1 MPSDVS
7 ARPGSPAGPGA
18 RERVHAWVGALVLT
32 TIAFVAAP
40 GRIIPDTK
48 LDMALDPSGFLG
60 RALHLWD
67 QSGAFGQVQNQAYGY
82 FFPMGP
88 FYLLGD
94 ALGTA
99 PWITQRLWLALVLCT
114 AYFGVLRL
122 TRALGLGGPNAQLVA
137 AFAYALAPRAQT
149 LVGINSA
156 EFWPTAVLPWILLPL
171 VTVRSPRRAAAFS
184 ALAVVACGGINATA
198 VFAVLLVPGLYLLF
212 YRRRLLLWWV
222 PLTAAASFWWL
233 APTFLMGKYVFPFL
247 PYTETAATTTA
258 ITSLPN
264 ALRGAS
270 QWGAYL
276 PGGFSPWWP
285 AGNQLAGAWWLIL
298 ATGLVAALGVL
309 GIRRSRHRVFLATTL
324 LLGLAV
330 VVAGHTGT
338 LFSGEVR
345 DLLDGPLGPLRNL
358 HKFDALIRLPVVLGL
373 ASLSVSVPWRRAAAV
388 LVAASALPALT
399 PGLAIREAPVNVPG
413 YMRQAADWLNERDG
427 TVLSVPGQQFAQY
440 TYGRMMDDPLQSLLD
455 GRWAARMVSPSGSVG
470 LARLL
475 QTFDDRFA
483 TGRGSAGMAQVLAR
497 MGVRYL
503 FVRNDV
509 ERGVLGG
516 AWPARVHG
524 AIDAMPGVE
533 RVASFGK
540 EQGQKFDSATD
551 SFDQRYPAV
560 EIYEIPAAGSRAT
573 VLDGEPLRVSGGP
586 EALLALADEGL
597 LDDGRPIVLNDG
609 AETADVASDTLRRR
623 ELSFSDLRGGI
634 SPTMTAD
641 QEYLGTTQTK
651 DFTEDDWAG
660 DESVARYSGIR
671 DVTASS
677 SAADSGASLGAGL
690 MSQHPFAA
698 LDGDPKTQWTSAG
711 WDGAVGE
718 WLEVEFDRA
727 IVPEGVDAAF
737 AVSDLLGP
745 SVSRVRVETDAG
757 GLVQDVRATRRT
769 QHLKVPEGPTTR
781 LRIEITAIR
790 TKNPFPLGTR
800 AAITELSVPGVAP
813 QRAIA
818 LPRTASTVVF
828 TGLNGYTPGCME
840 GSEGWVCSG
849 YLAAQGEEG
858 GGFVRTFT
866 HPGGRTRLTGSAIVS
881 DPALVAKYTGAG
893 GVRASSALVDD
904 APAQPRS
911 AFDGDP
917 ATIWTAELADGD
929 PVLTREFAAPVTLS
943 ELRFDF
949 AAKRGIT
956 RMTITGDDGEA
967 QEVLVSAKGVVR
979 FAPIRTRTLKLEF
992 PGAPAIQIAE
1002 VTGPGLEAL
1011 PTEGTVTDSCGAG
1024 PSFTVGG
1031 SEVRTRLLKASYADV
1046 LAGRSVRFASCGTVP
1061 LKAGEQTLALKKGAF
1076 LIASAALRPV
1086 EASPAAPAP
1095 TAAATTRW
1103 EASSRTAEVKTTTGG
1118 YLTVPEN
1125 YNAGWTAALDG
1136 VTLRPVVLEGW
1147 RQAWELPAGSSGTVE
1162 LTYGPDRAYRLS
1174 LLAGLGLVLLVAL
1187 LAALPGRP
1195 GAPAR
1200 RPGDRDL
1207 RWGGAAFGLWTA
1219 GPLGLAAAL
1228 AALGAARLTRAGRR
1242 GLGPRRLPDVL
1253 LVVLAGLAAGST
1265 VLAAYLYPRG
1275 LAVLYGPLTE
1285 QVPAVLCVLLAVLLL
1300 TPAPPPREPLRGL
1313 FDEDVAEHGEHQPEQ
1328 QGDRQDEPEV
1338 ERVHVPAG
1346 EAVPAVDHQ

>member
-1 MPSDVS
+1 MPSDARAGS
-7 ARPGSPAGPGA
+7 ATRTA
-18 RERVHAWVGALVLT
+18 REKVHTWVGALVLT
-32 TIAFVAAP
+32 TLAFVSAP

-48 LDMALDPSGFLG
+48 LDMALNPGGFLG

-67 QSGAFGQVQNQAYGY
+67 PSGAFGQVQNQAYGY

-94 ALGTA
+94 AVRMA

-122 TRALGLGGPNAQLVA
+122 TRALGLGGPGAQLVA

-171 VTVRSPRRAAAFS
+171 VTVRSPRRAAALS

-212 YRRRLLLWWV
+212 YRRRLLLWWL

-233 APTFLMGKYVFPFL
+233 MPTFLMGRYVFPFL
-247 PYTETAATTTA
+247 PYTETSATTTA

-285 AGNQLAGAWWLIL
+285 AGNQLAGSWWLIL
-298 ATGLVAALGVL
+298 ATGLVAGLGVL
-309 GIRRSRHRVFLATTL
+309 GIRRSRHRVFLASTL

-373 ASLSVSVPWRRAAAV
+373 ASLAVSVPWRRVATV

-399 PGLAIREAPVNVPG
+399 PGLAIPEAPVNVPG
-413 YMRQAADWLNERDG
+413 YMRQAADWLNDRDG
-427 TVLSVPGQQFAQY
+427 TVLSVPGQQFGQY

-455 GRWAARMVSPSGSVG
+455 GRWAGRMVAPAGSVG

-475 QTFDDRFA
+475 QTFDERFA
-483 TGRGSAGMAQVLAR
+483 SGRGSPGLAQVLAR

-516 AWPARVHG
+516 AWPARVHD
-524 AIDAMPGVE
+524 AIAAMPEV
-533 RVASFGK
+533 RLAASFGK
-540 EQGQKFDSATD
+540 DQGQKFTSATN

-560 EIYEIPAAGSRAT
+560 EVYEIPAAASRAT
-573 VLDGEPLRVSGGP
+573 VLEGAPLRVSGGP

-597 LDDGRPIVLNDG
+597 LDDGRPIVLNAG
-609 AETADVASDTLRRR
+609 EGTDVASDTLRRR
-623 ELSFSDLRGGI
+623 ELSFSDLRGGV

-641 QEYLGTTQTK
+641 QEYLGTTPTK
-651 DFTEDDWAG
+651 DFTEPGWADDQ
-660 DESVARYSGIR
+660 SVAAYSGIR
-671 DVTASS
+671 DVTAST
-677 SAADSGASLGAGL
+677 SAADAGASLGAGL
-690 MSQHPFAA
+690 MSQHAFAA
-698 LDGDPKTQWTSAG
+698 LDGDPGTQWTSAG
-711 WDGAVGE
+711 WGGAVGE
-718 WLEVEFDRA
+718 WLEVGFERA
-727 IVPEGVDAAF
+727 RTPSTVDVAF

-745 SVSRVRVETDAG
+745 SVSRVTVETDAG
-757 GLVQDVRATRRT
+757 SLTQDVRKTRRS
-769 QHLKVPEGPTTR
+769 QRLKVPEGPTTR
-781 LRIEITAIR
+781 LRIEIAAIR

-800 AAITELSVPGVAP
+800 AAITELRVPGVTP

-818 LPRTASTVVF
+818 LPRSGSTVVF
-828 TGLNGYTPGCME
+828 TGLNGYTPGCMQ

-866 HPGGRTRLTGSAIVS
+866 HLGGETRLTGGAIVS
-881 DPALVAKYTGAG
+881 DPGLVAEYTGAD
-893 GVRASSALVDD
+893 GVRASSTLVDD

-917 ATIWTAELADGD
+917 ATAWTAELGD
-929 PVLTREFAAPVTLS
+929 EDPSLTREFASPVTLS

-949 AAKRGIT
+949 AAERGIT
-956 RMTITGDDGEA
+956 RVTVTGDDGEA
-967 QEVLVSAKGVVR
+967 QEALISAKGVVR
-979 FAPIRTRTLKLEF
+979 FAPIRTRTLTLEF

-1002 VTGPGLEAL
+1002 VTGPGL
-1011 PTEGTVTDSCGAG
+1011 PTLATPKAVPDSCGSG
-1024 PSFTVGG
+1024 PTFTLDG
-1031 SEVRTRLLKASYADV
+1031 SRVRTRLVDAPAADV
-1046 LAGRSVRFASCGTVP
+1046 LAGRSVRFVSCRTVP
-1061 LKAGEQTLALKKGAF
+1061 LKAGERTLALEPGSF
-1076 LIASAALRPV
+1076 LVATAALRP
-1086 EASPAAPAP
+1086 AAQTPAAS
-1095 TAAATTRW
+1095 TAKAAETTRW
-1103 EASSRTAEVKTTTGG
+1103 EATSRTAEVQTTTGG
-1118 YLTVPEN
+1118 YLSVPEN
-1125 YNAGWTAALDG
+1125 FNEGWTAVLDG
-1136 VTLRPVVLEGW
+1136 VTLRPVVLDGW
-1147 RQAWELPAGSSGTVE
+1147 RQGWELPAGASGTVE
-1162 LTYGPDRAYRLS
+1162 LTYGPDRLYRLC

-1200 RPGDRDL
+1200 QPRDRDL

-1219 GPLGLAAAL
+1219 GPLGLVAAL
-1228 AALGAARLTRAGRR
+1228 AALGAARLLR
-1242 GLGPRRLPDVL
+1242 PRRLPDAL
-1253 LVVLAGLAAGST
+1253 LVALAGLSAGSL

-1275 LAVLYGPLTE
+1275 LAVLYGPLSE

-1300 TPAPPPREPLRGL
+1300 TPPPRQPLGGL
-1313 FDEDVAEHGEHQPEQ
+1313 LDEDMAEQREHQPEQ
-1328 QGDRQDEPEV
+1328 HGDEQDEPEV
-1338 ERVHVPAG
+1338 EPVHVAAG
-1346 EAVPAVDHQ
+1346 EPVPAVDHQ